1 MILQF
6 VSASK
11 LVCVRFLPI
20 KNDLGVTEAS
30 IKTPLSDEKLLSS
43 IELKIL
49 SLDLIFQLVDFL

>member
-20 KNDLGVTEAS
+20 KKDLGVTEAS

-49 SLDLIFQLVDFL
+49 SLDLIFSVS